1 VNAAAWKRRDVPT
14 AANFATLPRNIAIVL
29 VFNTAIA
36 LGITLARGGG
46 FVVSLVYSQCIGL
59 SIYLLI
65 DGTRR
70 LIWGQAVPSPL
81 ATLSLSAAGIFVGFI
96 AGSTLA
102 YALVGLPYG
111 VMGERHTGLLTGIA
125 ITVFAGTAGTWFFLN
140 RERVARLRLQTETV
154 ERGAVEAR
162 LKLLQAQIEPHF
174 LFNTL
179 ANLHTLIASDPPR
192 AQNMLEHLNDY
203 LRATLN
209 AARRDSGTLGEEF
222 ALLRGY
228 LEVLAIRM
236 GPRLAFTLSLPE
248 ELSGFRIPPMLLQP
262 LVENAVKHG
271 LEPKIDGG
279 RVEVSA
285 RKIDG
290 SLVVQ
295 VADTGLGLG
304 NSSTRGTGV
313 GLSHVR
319 ERVAAT
325 YGAKGSVK
333 IENRSDGVTATVTL
347 PA

>member
-1 VNAAAWKRRDVPT
+1 VPT
-14 AANFATLPRNIAIVL
+14 AADFATLPRNIALVA
-29 VFNTAIA
+29 VFNAVIA
-36 LGITLARGGG
+36 LGFTVAGAGRFGENML
-46 FVVSLVYSQCIGL
+46 YSQCTGL
-59 SIYLLI
+59 SIVVFI

-70 LIWGQAVPSPL
+70 LIWGVQMPPL
-81 ATLSLSAAGIFVGFI
+81 KAIIALSAAGITAGFF
-96 AGSTLA
+96 AGNALA
-102 YALVGLPYG
+102 AALMGKPYG
-111 VMGERHTGLLTGIA
+111 TLYGSRSLGAIA
-125 ITVFAGTAGTWFFLN
+125 FTVFAGVVATAYFLN
-140 RERVARLRLQTETV
+140 RERVARLHLRAETV
-154 ERGAVEAR
+154 ERGAAEAR

-179 ANLHTLIASDPPR
+179 ANLHTLIASDPAR
-192 AQNMLEHLNDY
+192 AQKMLEHLNDY
-203 LRATLN
+203 LRATLD

-248 ELSGFRIPPMLLQP
+248 ELAGFAIPPMLLQP

-279 RVEVSA
+279 RVDVTAEL
-285 RKIDG
+285 IG
-290 SLVVQ
+290 GNVV
-295 VADTGLGLG
+295 VRISDSGLGLG
-304 NSSTRGTGV
+304 NSSTKGTGV
-313 GLSHVR
+313 GLSHVLA
-319 ERVAAT
+319 RVAAT

>member
-1 VNAAAWKRRDVPT
+1 MPT
-14 AANFATLPRNIAIVL
+14 ASDFATLPRNIAL
-29 VFNTAIA
+29 VAAFNAVIA
-36 LGITLARGGG
+36 AGFTVAGPGG
-46 FVVSLVYSQCIGL
+46 FGEQMLYSQCIGL
-59 SIYLLI
+59 AILLLI

-70 LIWGQAVPSPL
+70 LIWGRAVPPL
-81 ATLSLSAAGIFVGFI
+81 KAIIALSAAGIAAGFF
-96 AGSTLA
+96 AGTALASTLMGRP
-102 YALVGLPYG
+102 YATLHGSRPLGAV
-111 VMGERHTGLLTGIA
+111 A
-125 ITVFAGTAGTWFFLN
+125 FTVFAGVVATAYFLN
-140 RERVARLRLQTETV
+140 RERVAQLRLRAETV
-154 ERGAVEAR
+154 ERGAAEAR

-179 ANLHTLIASDPPR
+179 ANLHTLIAADPAR
-192 AQNMLEHLNDY
+192 AQKMLEHLNDY
-203 LRATLN
+203 LRATLD

-236 GPRLAFTLSLPE
+236 GPRLAFTLLLPP
-248 ELSGFRIPPMLLQP
+248 ELSGFAIPPMLLQP

-285 RKIDG
+285 RKIDEY
-290 SLVVQ
+290 LVVRI
-295 VADTGLGLG
+295 ADTGLGLG
-304 NSSTRGTGV
+304 NNSTKGTGI

-319 ERVAAT
+319 ARIAAT